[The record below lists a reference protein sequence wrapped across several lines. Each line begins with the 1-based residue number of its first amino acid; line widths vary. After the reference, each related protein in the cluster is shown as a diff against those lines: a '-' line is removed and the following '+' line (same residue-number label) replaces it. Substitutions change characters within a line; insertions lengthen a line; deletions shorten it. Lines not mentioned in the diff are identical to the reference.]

1 MTVRNMQYGW
11 SDAEAALADGIHP
24 EVVAAR
30 LGEPI
35 SYLLEVA
42 AERGW
47 PVTWEGSRKAV
58 WAPEVDA

>member
-1 MTVRNMQYGW
+1 MSVRSMQYGW
-11 SDAEAALADGIHP
+11 SEAEAALADGIHP

-42 AERGW
+42 DERRW
-47 PVTWEGSRKAV
+47 PVTWDGARKAI